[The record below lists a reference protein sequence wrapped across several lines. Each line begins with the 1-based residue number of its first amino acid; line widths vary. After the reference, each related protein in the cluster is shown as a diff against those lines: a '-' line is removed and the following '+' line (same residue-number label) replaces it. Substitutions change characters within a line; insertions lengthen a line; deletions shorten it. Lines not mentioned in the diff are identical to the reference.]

1 MSPIAVC
8 VDDYG
13 LHRGVN
19 DAAIALV
26 QSGRASAISVMVA
39 GPAWAEG
46 VPALRALA
54 PEAVDVGLHLDLTE
68 HTLPGGERRPL
79 WHWIAGAALL
89 PRVRRAVRREIE
101 SQLDAFVTAMGRLPA
116 YVDGHRHVHQLPGV
130 REELLAALVARGGAG
145 RTWLRN
151 TRPARA
157 VPWCGGKPW
166 LLGALGAG
174 RLQRRA
180 RLAGWLQNA
189 HLLGVYDFRADAP
202 GYLALARR
210 WLHAAGPCDL
220 WMCHPAT
227 TAAAGDPIGA
237 ARLAEYQV
245 LAGPELG
252 ALLEQARVRVV
263 PLSSLAL
270 R

>member
-1 MSPIAVC
+1 MAPIAVC
-8 VDDYG
+8 IDDYG

-19 DAAIALV
+19 DAAVALV
-26 QSGRASAISVMVA
+26 QAGRASAIGVMVA

-54 PEAVDVGLHLDLTE
+54 PETVDVGLHLDLTE
-68 HTLPGGERRPL
+68 HTLSPGGRRPL
-79 WHWIAGAALL
+79 WHWMAGAALL

-101 SQLDAFVTAMGRLPA
+101 GQLDAFVAAMGRLPA
-116 YVDGHRHVHQLPGV
+116 YVDGHRHVHQMPGV
-130 REELLAALVARGGAG
+130 REELLAALVARRGAA

-151 TRPARA
+151 ARPAPA

-166 LLGALGAG
+166 LLATLGAG
-174 RLQRRA
+174 GLRRRA
-180 RLAGWLQNA
+180 RRAGWLQNA
-189 HLLGVYDFRADAP
+189 HLLGVYDFRADAS

-210 WLHAAGPCDL
+210 WLRAAGPCDL

-227 TAAAGDPIGA
+227 TAAAGDPIAA
-237 ARLAEYQV
+237 ARVAEYQA
-245 LAGPELG
+245 LASPEFG
-252 ALLEQARVRVV
+252 ALLQQAGVQVV
-263 PLSSLAL
+263 PLSRLVL